1 MIKSIF
7 NFSAIVVLF
16 ISVISC
22 NTETKPTPPG
32 YTIDISIENTSMDS
46 VFLFV
51 LGSDGWDL
59 IDSVKGDSGKFHF
72 TGAITGADY
81 IAIGDKNR
89 NYSVK
94 FLADNSPISITGDFE
109 KPGEETITGSAV
121 YNEYLAIQDSLS
133 IFDIQME
140 AVIANYNAAEEA
152 NDTAALA
159 IIESEYYTF
168 KELKDKWLLGWVEA
182 NPKSYVSQFYI
193 VNPLIY
199 SVTTQELRGMFDNIS
214 PEVSTSGMYTMI
226 ENRLSILENSAVGK
240 PAPDFTMNDSTD
252 TPQTLSSHFGTYL
265 LIDFWASWCGP
276 CRAENPQ
283 MVAIYNKYHDKGY
296 NVYGVSLDA
305 KRDRWL
311 QAIADDELTWDHV
324 SDLKGWSNDAAKLYG
339 VNSIPHTVL
348 LDPNGVIIA
357 RGLRGDELE
366 AKLAEVFASEVQ

>member
-7 NFSAIVVLF
+7 NFSAIGILLL
-16 ISVISC
+16 SAISC
-22 NTETKPTPPG
+22 DTEPKPTTPSF
-32 YTIDISIENTSMDS
+32 TLDVSIANTSMDS
-46 VFLFV
+46 AYLFV
-51 LGSDGWDL
+51 LGSEGWDL
-59 IDSVKGDSGKFHF
+59 MDSVKGDSGKFHF

-81 IAIGDKNR
+81 LAFGDKKR

-94 FLADNSPISITGDFE
+94 FLADNSVISIIGDFE

-121 YNEYLAIQDSLS
+121 YNEYLSIQDSLS
-133 IFDIQME
+133 IFEMQME
-140 AVIANYNAAEEA
+140 TIIANYNAAEEA
-152 NDTAALA
+152 NDTAALT

-168 KELKDKWLLGWVEA
+168 KELKDKWLLGWVKA
-182 NPKSYVSQFYI
+182 NPKSYVAQFYI

-199 SVTTQELRGMFDNIS
+199 SISTEELRGMFDNIS

-226 ENRLSILENSAVGK
+226 ENRLAILENSAVGK

-252 TPQTLSSHFGTYL
+252 APQTLSSYYGTYL

-276 CRAENPQ
+276 CRADNPQ
-283 MVAIYNKYHDKGY
+283 MVAIYNTYHDKGY
-296 NVYGVSLDA
+296 NVLGVSLDA

-311 QAIADDELTWDHV
+311 QAIADDELTWYHV
-324 SDLKGWSNDAAKLYG
+324 SDLKGWKNAAAKLYG

-366 AKLAEVFASEVQ
+366 AKLATIFASEVQ